1 MTPEAKVKKKVK
13 EFLKSID
20 AYYVMPIGTGFG
32 NSGAPD
38 FIACVMGRFIGIEC
52 KANGNR
58 VTALQQDNLDRIE
71 QSGGYAFVVD
81 EINVTDV
88 TQRIKEMFK

>member
-13 EFLKSID
+13 EFLKSVD

-38 FIACVMGRFIGIEC
+38 FIACVRGRFIGIEC